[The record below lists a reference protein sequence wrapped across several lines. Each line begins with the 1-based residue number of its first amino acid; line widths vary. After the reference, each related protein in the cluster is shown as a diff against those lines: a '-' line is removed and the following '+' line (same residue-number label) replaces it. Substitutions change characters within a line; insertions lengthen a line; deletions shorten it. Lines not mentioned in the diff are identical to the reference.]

1 VNETGNIAILYY
13 DSRNSSSTSI
23 IEAWLARSTDGGQ
36 TFVNEKLSSSPS
48 PTNQPNTDVR
58 FGDYINVDYRG
69 TRIVPIWT
77 DERAGGYNMET
88 YTAIIDLATEI
99 NPISGSI
106 PDKFELSQN
115 YPNPFNPITNIKYQI
130 IENGFVNLK
139 IYDIVGREIATL
151 VNKNQTAGTYE
162 TKFDASNISSGVYFY
177 KLTSGSFSDVKK
189 LVVVK

>member
-1 VNETGNIAILYY
+1 
-13 DSRNSSSTSI
+13 
-23 IEAWLARSTDGGQ
+23 
-36 TFVNEKLSSSPS
+36 
-48 PTNQPNTDVR
+48 
-58 FGDYINVDYRG
+58 
-69 TRIVPIWT
+69 
-77 DERAGGYNMET
+77 M

-177 KLTSGSFSDVKK
+177 KLTS
-189 LVVVK
+189 